1 MPTTVSSEAS
11 LLETVLEPQNMQRL
25 RGSGYLIK
33 DSGVRDSRRAKPPP
47 EPRGQTRQKIAET
60 LGAWYQA
67 AGLATRRGTS
77 PVAEPDMHDGVKT
90 IPKIKVKALV
100 TDLKVSRGG
109 TYLQFDF
116 KTNVPCIPLVCVS
129 RGPLDAVKVDG
140 SYKLKGEP
148 EQTSLLGSLLSGHRT
163 THSLAVMDL
172 KPRWKNNSNPYRYVI
187 LLKPKEDD
195 RPWVPAKGSE
205 KTMRRHVVVTVD
217 SVHVLDD
224 ADMLGAGEMYFK
236 SQLGHPGFNF
246 MVPGNSL
253 AFAIH
258 PATDTG
264 GGTGEGFMYVSSG
277 DVVPLGFHLLA
288 KEVREKVEHTFSAVE
303 NDAGSGWPGS
313 LPTHGTNRMPDKYEG
328 TYNTGS
334 FEATSAHWTYNVD
347 GGTLMSGKSGDPLWQ
362 REWYSVAYSRHVS
375 GGITT
380 DLEYV
385 ISGSII
391 VFYAF

>member
-1 MPTTVSSEAS
+1 MPTTASSEAG
-11 LLETVLEPQNMQRL
+11 LLKSVLERQNMQRL
-25 RGSGYLIK
+25 RASGYLIK

-47 EPRGQTRQKIAET
+47 EPRRQTRQKIAET
-60 LGAWYQA
+60 LAAWYEA
-67 AGLATRRGTS
+67 AGQVPTRRGAR

-90 IPKIKVKALV
+90 LPKFKVKALV
-100 TDLKVSRGG
+100 TDLKVTRGG

-116 KTNVPCIPLVCVS
+116 KTTVPCIPLVCVS
-129 RGPLDAVKVDG
+129 RGPLDVVKVGG

-148 EQTSLLGSLLSGHRT
+148 EQTSLLGSLLSGHKT
-163 THSLAVMDL
+163 KHSLAVMNL
-172 KPRWKNNSNPYRYVI
+172 KPRWKTNSNPYRYVI
-187 LLKPKEDD
+187 LLKPKEEGY
-195 RPWVPAKGSE
+195 PWVPAKGNE
-205 KTMRRHVVVTVD
+205 KTLRRHVVVTVD

-236 SQLGHPGFNF
+236 SQVGHPGFNF
-246 MVPGNSL
+246 MAPGNSL
-253 AFAIH
+253 DFAIH

-264 GGTGEGFMYVSSG
+264 GGTGEGFMYVNSG
-277 DVVPLGFHLLA
+277 DVVPIGFHLLA

-303 NDAGSGWPGS
+303 NDVDTLPGS

-328 TYNTGS
+328 TYNTGK

-362 REWYSVAYSRHVS
+362 REAYSVAYARHVS